1 MLSGLIDPATRMP
14 HAGRFWLVFGGLI
27 VAQLLALWG
36 LCSHQVRKAEARQT
50 ERTVQQLA
58 LADCLQYIP
67 GATIA
72 TCNSRIAQMGAPAVA
87 PAGAAPAQPAV
98 VGAPA
103 ARGTGALP
111 VSFSR

>member
-1 MLSGLIDPATRMP
+1 
-14 HAGRFWLVFGGLI
+14 
-27 VAQLLALWG
+27 
-36 LCSHQVRKAEARQT
+36 VRKAEARQT

-72 TCNSRIAQMGAPAVA
+72 TCTSRIAQMAAPVVVPPQPAA
-87 PAGAAPAQPAV
+87 ASAPPAGSS
-98 VGAPA
+98 GAM
-103 ARGTGALP
+103 P

>member
-1 MLSGLIDPATRMP
+1 MLSGLLDPATRMP
-14 HAGRFWLVFGGLI
+14 HARRFWLVFGGLI
-27 VAQLLALWG
+27 LAQLVALWV
-36 LCSHQVRKAEARQT
+36 LCSHQVRIAEARQN

-72 TCNSRIAQMGAPAVA
+72 SCTSRIAQMHRPAVA
-87 PAGAAPAQPAV
+87 PAQA
-98 VGAPA
+98 GAPG
-103 ARGTGALP
+103 ARGAGAGGAMP